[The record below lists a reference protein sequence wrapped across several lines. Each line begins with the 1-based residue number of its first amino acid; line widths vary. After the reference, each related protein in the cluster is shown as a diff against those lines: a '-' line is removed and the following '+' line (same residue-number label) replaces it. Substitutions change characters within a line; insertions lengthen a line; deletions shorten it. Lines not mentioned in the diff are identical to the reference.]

1 MINFFKNNFS
11 TNLVVSIVFGILLT
25 IFFYFQYDR
34 ITRDTSLR
42 TYIEFDCKI
51 KGGYNHLKDSY
62 VISYFS
68 ALNFIGGNNFNLKGF
83 ERLVGKNAETSMISI
98 VDPVF
103 GSSFII
109 VDKPYKYFE
118 DSCFINNDVT
128 NVLRNSLKF
137 EIQNSENIIVKEKN
151 LLNYSFGRRDVLGFD
166 INIKDSKIIIYSTFF
181 QKDEL
186 IEEVN
191 KMLPGINFRLTKLH
205 KELFKN
211 KFNNLLYSVKISTE
225 FRNHILNKDNNL
237 DINEYPE
244 TYKTFIKHVA
254 TSQNQIF
261 LDDFSKILNSVYDS
275 ETLDWKINLYNQN
288 VIYQNLD
295 NIFKKY
301 SFLTGIFIFGLT
313 FLFFLLSFIHRI
325 KKLIR

>member
-137 EIQNSENIIVKEKN
+137 EIQNSENIIVK
-151 LLNYSFGRRDVLGFD
+151 
-166 INIKDSKIIIYSTFF
+166 
-181 QKDEL
+181 
-186 IEEVN
+186 
-191 KMLPGINFRLTKLH
+191 
-205 KELFKN
+205 
-211 KFNNLLYSVKISTE
+211 
-225 FRNHILNKDNNL
+225 
-237 DINEYPE
+237 
-244 TYKTFIKHVA
+244 
-254 TSQNQIF
+254 
-261 LDDFSKILNSVYDS
+261 
-275 ETLDWKINLYNQN
+275 
-288 VIYQNLD
+288 
-295 NIFKKY
+295 
-301 SFLTGIFIFGLT
+301 
-313 FLFFLLSFIHRI
+313 
-325 KKLIR
+325 